1 MSNYVLSN
9 QKQSI
14 QTTDYTFYS
23 GDKVKLRNLNEAEKI
38 AIRVFGKKA
47 ITDEYKAALKRMSDK
62 VFTIN
67 GFLSWKDEKGEHSC
81 CSFIEDYDR
90 VPGSQTTRYSILPE
104 MMMPAFSVSNDSI
117 PDIFGSMT
125 Y

>member
-9 QKQSI
+9 KKQSI

-38 AIRVFGKKA
+38 AIRVFGKEA
-47 ITDEYKAALKRMSDK
+47 VTDEYKAALKRMSNK
-62 VFTIN
+62 VFTVN
-67 GFLSWKDEKGEHSC
+67 GFMSWKDEKGEHNC

-117 PDIFGSMT
+117 PDIFGGMT